1 MWWKGMEK
9 NHHFIERNSSR
20 IKINKNKEEAHRN
33 NLVEEVV
40 ITKLDKVDPSHITPF
55 GKNKENEFE

>member
-20 IKINKNKEEAHRN
+20 IKLNKNKEEAHRN

-40 ITKLDKVDPSHITPF
+40 ITKLGKVDPSHITPF
-55 GKNKENEFE
+55 GKNKENELE